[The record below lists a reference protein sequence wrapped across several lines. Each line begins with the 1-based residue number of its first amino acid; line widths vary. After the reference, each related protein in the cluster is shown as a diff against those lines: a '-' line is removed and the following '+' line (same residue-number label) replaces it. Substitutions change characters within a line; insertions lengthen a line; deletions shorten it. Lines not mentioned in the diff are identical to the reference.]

1 MGLWRLKQQE
11 TGFHLLK
18 RMDEDVDK
26 GDFECSDYTVSFKE
40 APNSVSQEIRI

>member
-1 MGLWRLKQQE
+1 MGLWGLKHQE

-26 GDFECSDYTVSFKE
+26 GNFECSDYTVSLKE
-40 APNSVSQEIRI
+40 VPNSVWQEIRI